1 MPGAAWTRRVD
12 SVGASAADTGGS
24 RRGAGTRIRVV
35 IADDHPLVRAA
46 IRSILQEADFEV
58 CAEAED
64 APGAV
69 EATRRERPD
78 ICLLDVRMPGDGIR
92 AAQEITQKFPGVAVV
107 MVTAATDIGTVF
119 AALEAGAVGY
129 LPKTGS
135 LARLPETLR
144 GVLRGEAAIPRD
156 LTAQVLSEVG
166 AGGRAQRH
174 QVTGRPGVSVTSREA
189 DVLELLQRGL
199 GTAEISERLFLSPTT
214 VRTHVSALLRK
225 FGVRD
230 RAELR
235 VLVSE

>member
-1 MPGAAWTRRVD
+1 M
-12 SVGASAADTGGS
+12 VGAV
-24 RRGAGTRIRVV
+24 GTVETEHGEPRAEDKTKIRVV
-35 IADDHPLVRAA
+35 IADDHPVFRAGL
-46 IRSILQEADFEV
+46 RQVLEAAAFEV

-78 ICLLDVRMPGDGIR
+78 ICLLDIRMPGDGIR
-92 AAQEITQKFPGVAVV
+92 AAREITQRCPGVAVV
-107 MVTAATDIGTVF
+107 MVTAVTEIDSVV
-119 AALEAGAVGY
+119 AALRAGAVGY

-144 GVLRGEAAIPRD
+144 GVLRGESAIPRD
-156 LTAQVLSEVG
+156 LTARVLSEVG
-166 AGGRAQRH
+166 SRGGRAQRH
-174 QVTGRPGVSVTSREA
+174 QVAGRLGVSVTGRQA

-199 GTAEISERLFLSPTT
+199 DTREISALLFLSPTT

-230 RAELR
+230 RAALR
-235 VLVSE
+235 DLLAQG